1 MKSLQTFSLL
11 CVCALAACEPLSAT
25 RGNLLES
32 EKVAE
37 IKVGEST
44 REDVAAK
51 LGTPTQ
57 TGTFNDKDW
66 YYIGRQTEQ
75 ESFLDPKVINQKA
88 IRVAFDDEGKVTAV
102 EDMDLSEAHD
112 VPPVARSTPTY
123 GSQYTIIQQ
132 LIGNL
137 GHPVPSI
144 KKRQEGQ

>member
-1 MKSLQTFSLL
+1 MRLKILSLSFLL
-11 CVCALAACEPLSAT
+11 LAACEPVTAT
-25 RGNLLES
+25 RGNLLEP

-75 ESFLDPKVINQKA
+75 ESFLDPEVVNQQA
-88 IRVAFDDEGKVTAV
+88 VRVAFDDEGKVTAV
-102 EDMDLSEAHD
+102 ENMDLSAARD
-112 VPPVARSTPTY
+112 VQPVGRSTPTY

-137 GHPVPSI
+137 GHPMPSL